1 LSAARPIPLPSSPSL
16 PPERRAVAG
25 GLSAARARRERAR
38 FRKVLD
44 HIETHLHED
53 LTLERLAAV
62 AAWSKFHFQRQFAL
76 RVGVGVARYIQLKR
90 LHRAAFQLAF
100 RQRAAVGEI
109 AAASGY
115 GGPEAFAR
123 AFRQRVGQTPSEFRA
138 QPLWALWHA
147 AYQPLRAVMA
157 IHMTQPCSADQVR
170 IVDFVPTRV
179 AVLEHRGA
187 PHLLG
192 DSIRRFIE
200 WRKQNHLPP
209 RLSATYNIVYD
220 DPLDTR
226 PEDYRLDLCAAV
238 PGEVAANAQGVV
250 GKTLPGGR
258 CAVLRH
264 VGTDQ
269 GLAAAAAF
277 LYTQWLPASG
287 ESLRDVPLV
296 FQRIRFFPDV
306 AEHEA
311 VTDVFLPL
319 R

>member
-1 LSAARPIPLPSSPSL
+1 
-16 PPERRAVAG
+16 
-25 GLSAARARRERAR
+25 
-38 FRKVLD
+38 VLD
-44 HIETHLHED
+44 HIDAHLHED

-76 RVGVGVARYIQLKR
+76 RFGVGVARYIQLKR

-100 RQRAAVGEI
+100 RQHAAVGEI

-115 GGPEAFAR
+115 EGPEAFAR
-123 AFRQRVGQTPSEFRA
+123 AFKKRVGQTPSEFRT

-147 AYQPLRAVMA
+147 AYQPLRAVRA
-157 IHMTQPCSADQVR
+157 IQMTQAYSADPVR
-170 IVDFVPTRV
+170 IVDFEPTRV

-192 DSIRRFIE
+192 ESIRRFIA

-209 RLSATYNIVYD
+209 RLSATYNVVYD
-220 DPLDTR
+220 DPLETP
-226 PEDYRLDLCAAV
+226 PEDYRLDLCVAV
-238 PGEVAANAQGVV
+238 PGEVAPNAQGVV

-269 GLAAAAAF
+269 GLADAVAF
-277 LYTQWLPASG
+277 LFTQWLPASG
-287 ESLRDVPLV
+287 ERLRDVPLL
-296 FQRIRFFPDV
+296 FQRLSFFPDV
-306 AEHEA
+306 AEHAA